1 MATFEKYCA
10 PGVFDPPAYAQA
22 VKITGGSTMLVLSGQ
37 VDYDANGG
45 VANPGDMKSQA
56 LACFRHVKA
65 QVEAG
70 GGTIADIARLNV
82 YVTDMSKV
90 SEYRAARAEVFGD
103 IKLAST
109 LVGVTALAQPDFVIE
124 VEAIAVL

>member
-1 MATFEKYCA
+1 MATFEQYCA
-10 PGVFDPPAYAQA
+10 PSVFSPPTYAQA

-37 VDYDANGG
+37 VDYDASGG
-45 VANPGDMKSQA
+45 VANPGDMKAQA

-90 SEYRAARAEVFGD
+90 ADYRAARLEVFGD

-109 LVGVTALAQPDFVIE
+109 LVGVTALAHPDFVIE
-124 VEAIAVL
+124 VESIAIL

>member
-1 MATFEKYCA
+1 MATYEQYCA
-10 PGVFDPPAYAQA
+10 PSVFNPPAYAQA

-37 VDYDANGG
+37 VDYDAAGG
-45 VANPGDMKSQA
+45 VANPGDMKAQA

-90 SEYRAARAEVFGD
+90 ADYRAARAEVFGD
-103 IKLAST
+103 LKLAST
-109 LVGVTALAQPDFVIE
+109 LVGVTALAQPGFVIE
-124 VEAIAVL
+124 VEAIAIL

>member
-1 MATFEKYCA
+1 MTTFEQYCA
-10 PGVFDPPAYAQA
+10 PSVFSPPTYAQA

-37 VDYDANGG
+37 VDYDGKGG
-45 VANPGDMKSQA
+45 VASPGDMKAQA

-90 SEYRAARAEVFGD
+90 ADYRAARLEVFGD

-124 VEAIAVL
+124 VETIAIL

>member
-1 MATFEKYCA
+1 MAKFEQYCA
-10 PGVFDPPAYAQA
+10 PSVFSPPAYAQA

-37 VDYDANGG
+37 VDYDAKGG
-45 VANPGDMKSQA
+45 VASPGDMKAQA

-70 GGTIADIARLNV
+70 GGTLADIARLNV

-90 SEYRAARAEVFGD
+90 ADYRAARLEVFGD

-124 VEAIAVL
+124 VEAIAIL

>member
-1 MATFEKYCA
+1 MTTFEQYCA
-10 PGVFDPPAYAQA
+10 PSVFSPPTYAQA

-37 VDYDANGG
+37 VDYDASGG
-45 VANPGDMKSQA
+45 VANPGDMKAQA

-90 SEYRAARAEVFGD
+90 ADYRAARLEVFGD

-109 LVGVTALAQPDFVIE
+109 LVGVTALAHPDFVIE
-124 VEAIAVL
+124 VEAIAIL

>member
-1 MATFEKYCA
+1 MAKFENYCA
-10 PGVFDPPAYAQA
+10 PSVFNPPTYAQA

-45 VANPGDMKSQA
+45 VANPGDMKAQA

-65 QVEAG
+65 QIEAG
-70 GGTIADIARLNV
+70 GGTVKDIARLNV

-90 SEYRAARAEVFGD
+90 ADYRAARAKVFGD
-103 IKLAST
+103 VKLAST
-109 LVGVTALAQPDFVIE
+109 LVGVTALAQPGFVIE
-124 VEAIAVL
+124 VEAIAIL

>member
-10 PGVFDPPAYAQA
+10 PGVFNPPAYSQA

-45 VANPGDMKSQA
+45 VANPGNMKAQA
-56 LACFRHVKA
+56 VACFKHVKA
-65 QVEAG
+65 QLEAG
-70 GGTIADIARLNV
+70 GGSINDIARLNV
-82 YVTDMSKV
+82 YVTDMNKV
-90 SEYRAARAEVFGD
+90 AEYREARMEVFGD
-103 IKLAST
+103 LKVAST
-109 LVGVTALAQPDFVIE
+109 LVGVTALAQPGFVIE

>member
-1 MATFEKYCA
+1 MAKFEKYCA
-10 PGVFDPPAYAQA
+10 PTVYDPGTYAQA

-37 VDYDANGG
+37 VDYDGKGG
-45 VANPGDMKSQA
+45 VTNPGDMKAQA

-90 SEYRAARAEVFGD
+90 ADYRAARAEVFGD

-109 LVGVTALAQPDFVIE
+109 LVGVTALAQPGFVIE
-124 VEAIAVL
+124 VEAIAIL